1 MEHKQ
6 AIREF
11 IVENFL
17 FGEANGL
24 EEETSFL
31 ENGII
36 DSTGILELV
45 TYLEETFGIEV
56 EDERLHAEAIEWR
69 QTRGAMSGRVAWQFV
84 QDLAGRDRAGA
95 GLRLGERLA
104 RGADRRGNGLCLARG
119 SVRPG

>member
-1 MEHKQ
+1 MEHKK

-56 EDERLHAEAIEWR
+56 EDEELVPENLDSIAN
-69 QTRGAMSGRVAWQFV
+69 VAKYLTTKQE
-84 QDLAGRDRAGA
+84 LAA
-95 GLRLGERLA
+95 
-104 RGADRRGNGLCLARG
+104 
-119 SVRPG
+119 

>member
-45 TYLEETFGIEV
+45 TYLEDTFGIEV
-56 EDERLHAEAIEWR
+56 EDDELVPENLDSIANVVKYLTTKQAS
-69 QTRGAMSGRVAWQFV
+69 AA
-84 QDLAGRDRAGA
+84 
-95 GLRLGERLA
+95 
-104 RGADRRGNGLCLARG
+104 
-119 SVRPG
+119 